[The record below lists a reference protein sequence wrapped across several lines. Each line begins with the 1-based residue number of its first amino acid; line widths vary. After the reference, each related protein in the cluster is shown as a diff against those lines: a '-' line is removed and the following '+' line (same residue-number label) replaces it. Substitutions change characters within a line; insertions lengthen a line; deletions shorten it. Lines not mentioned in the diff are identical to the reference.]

1 MARRILCKLKAH
13 PEKFILLAA
22 IYTVIFFAVFL
33 VAGVYIS
40 ADRQADY
47 LEKYVGNKVV
57 VRKYMT
63 YEDYRME
70 TGLEGADINDLT
82 RSEYV
87 ADSEVSISSPKKV
100 LGIEPYFPE
109 GVTEESEEERYAEA
123 NVMGTYES
131 ESAPLFTKQGGY
143 LVEGRHIH
151 REDDCTPVAMV
162 SRELAEKNELKIGD
176 KLPVEWDIYNQEFY
190 GYTQEGTFEI
200 CGIFDYPKVEKVKVV
215 RELQDWLYH
224 PANLIILPVKAL
236 QESFEWEKA
245 QDVTVY
251 LKDHQD
257 IPAYMKE
264 MNEKMF
270 TGGEYNT
277 EYTYEWEKD
286 WQESL
291 AKPLL
296 ETKKQSGVLLVI
308 LIVSMGIAVV
318 LLAALS
324 MRKKKEEIEILTA
337 LGERKFKICLQNII
351 EEMIPVL
358 IALVIVSF
366 VGNVFVDRVG
376 KNMTEENITV
386 TNEIN
391 QNETELLMWEYENLY
406 LDTTANWQLSSAG
419 NMSQIQGDM
428 RVPEAGVLVFAGVVQ
443 VFVIVI
449 VALQAISMGR
459 KAMRRDEYE

>member
-1 MARRILCKLKAH
+1 M
-13 PEKFILLAA
+13 
-22 IYTVIFFAVFL
+22 
-33 VAGVYIS
+33 
-40 ADRQADY
+40 
-47 LEKYVGNKVV
+47 
-57 VRKYMT
+57 
-63 YEDYRME
+63 
-70 TGLEGADINDLT
+70 
-82 RSEYV
+82 
-87 ADSEVSISSPKKV
+87 
-100 LGIEPYFPE
+100 
-109 GVTEESEEERYAEA
+109 
-123 NVMGTYES
+123 
-131 ESAPLFTKQGGY
+131 
-143 LVEGRHIH
+143 
-151 REDDCTPVAMV
+151 
-162 SRELAEKNELKIGD
+162 
-176 KLPVEWDIYNQEFY
+176 
-190 GYTQEGTFEI
+190 
-200 CGIFDYPKVEKVKVV
+200 KVV

-245 QDVTVY
+245 HDVTVY
-251 LKDHQD
+251 LKAHQD
-257 IPAYMKE
+257 IPVYMKE

-291 AKPLL
+291 AKPLM

-308 LIVSMGIAVV
+308 LTVSMGIAVV

-337 LGERKFKICLQNII
+337 LGERKFKICFQNII

-358 IALVIVSF
+358 IALVIVSSI
-366 VGNVFVDRVG
+366 GNIFVDRLG
-376 KNMTEENITV
+376 RNMTEKNIAV

-428 RVPEAGVLVFAGVVQ
+428 HVPGAGILLFAGAVQ

-459 KAMRRDEYE
+459 QAMRRDEYE

>member
-1 MARRILCKLKAH
+1 MAQRILCKLKAH
-13 PEKFILLAA
+13 PKKFILLAA

-40 ADRQADY
+40 ADRQAEY

-70 TGLEGADINDLT
+70 AGLEGADINDLI

-87 ADSEVSISSPKKV
+87 ADSEISISSPKKV

-151 REDDCTPVAMV
+151 REDDRTPVAMV
-162 SRELAEKNELKIGD
+162 SRELAEKNNLKIGD
-176 KLPVEWDIYNQEFY
+176 KLHVEWDIYNQEFY

-200 CGIFDYPKVEKVKVV
+200 CGIFDYPKVKKSEVV
-215 RELQDWLYH
+215 QELQDWIYH
-224 PANLIILPVKAL
+224 PANLVILPVKAL

-245 QDVTVY
+245 QEITVY

-270 TGGEYNT
+270 TGGEYNM

-291 AKPLL
+291 AKPLQ
-296 ETKKQSGVLLVI
+296 ETKKQSGVLLAI
-308 LIVSMGIAVV
+308 LAVSMGIAAA

-324 MRKKKEEIEILTA
+324 MRKKKMEIEILTA
-337 LGERKFKICLQNII
+337 LGEKKTRICLQNII

-358 IALVIVSF
+358 MALMIVCA
-366 VGNVFVDRVG
+366 VGNIFVDRIGTIMVE
-376 KNMTEENITV
+376 KNVAV

-391 QNETELLMWEYENLY
+391 ERKTELLIWEYENMY
-406 LDTTANWQLSSAG
+406 LDTTANREVSSAG

-428 RVPEAGVLVFAGVVQ
+428 QVPKAGALIFAGVVMSLVVVVVSVQ
-443 VFVIVI
+443 TR
-449 VALQAISMGR
+449 SMGR
-459 KAMRRDEYE
+459 KAMRREGYE